1 MNRDSQNDA
10 LRAQLEAARKI
21 IERGVEL
28 MPLEQLGKWEGVRAW
43 QESETEH
50 YAAPQVADQ
59 TGSGASV
66 TSPVASPAAAA
77 PRADLVRQLR
87 SEKIESLQKW
97 QECPEYWNYR
107 RPANKLELEAA
118 AALEASGPSEEEVS
132 AAQRIYDSMDGK
144 SSTDHLRCAAAVLRL
159 AQGRKP

>member
-77 PRADLVRQLR
+77 PRADLVRRLR
-87 SEKIESLQKW
+87 EQAYNLSDEDDYETSLGPPVKRVEW
-97 QECPEYWNYR
+97 Q
-107 RPANKLELEAA
+107 AA
-118 AALEASGPSEEEVS
+118 AALEGGPSEEVVS